1 MRFSPNTEP
10 PRLAQLLL
18 ALATPASERRFVL
31 SDLQEDYDEKVH
43 REGTEAARRWY
54 RGQVRA
60 SILPLLSQRFSR
72 RRGTDAW
79 RRVSFFWR
87 PSVAVSIN
95 AFNRG
100 STIMDVFRDLRVA
113 ARSLAKKPQA
123 MAVTVLSL
131 ALGIGVVTVAFSVA
145 DALVFR
151 SLTGGGPEDLVA
163 VYQGQDDG
171 EPYGRFS
178 FPDYLEVEVHV
189 DAFRASTA

>member
-1 MRFSPNTEP
+1 M
-10 PRLAQLLL
+10 
-18 ALATPASERRFVL
+18 L

-54 RGQVRA
+54 RGQVRG

-72 RRGTDAW
+72 RRGTDAR
-79 RRVSFFWR
+79 RRVSFSWR

-113 ARSLAKKPQA
+113 ARSLAKKPKA

-178 FPDYLEVEVHV
+178 FPDYLEVE
-189 DAFRASTA
+189 D